1 MKMLKL
7 IFSLLLLVMVAGC
20 GEEEE
25 CQNKVLPFFDGEE
38 YVTETLVDRICFYER
53 TYYCKGED
61 VEYLFFCYSYDAE
74 EWFSIPELIEDKNG
88 DGKISSEESIACN
101 DYLRTLVDKNQDG
114 IIDAAE
120 SQRLSDIQR
129 HYAEYTFAINKAD
142 YIRMGGKDLKQG
154 QKVTMTV
161 DLTNVKGYYKVDYCG
176 DVAPTIG
183 YMLWSSHLG
192 IYVGSHVRNA
202 YLKTIHK

>member
-1 MKMLKL
+1 M
-7 IFSLLLLVMVAGC
+7 
-20 GEEEE
+20 
-25 CQNKVLPFFDGEE
+25 
-38 YVTETLVDRICFYER
+38 
-53 TYYCKGED
+53 
-61 VEYLFFCYSYDAE
+61 
-74 EWFSIPELIEDKNG
+74 
-88 DGKISSEESIACN
+88 
-101 DYLRTLVDKNQDG
+101 DKNQDG

-183 YMLWSSHLG
+183 YMLWSSHFG
-192 IYVGSHVRNA
+192 IYVGSHVKKA

>member
-1 MKMLKL
+1 MKLLKL

-101 DYLRTLVDKNQDG
+101 DYLRK
-114 IIDAAE
+114 I
-120 SQRLSDIQR
+120 
-129 HYAEYTFAINKAD
+129 INKAN
-142 YIRMGGKDLKQG
+142 IR
-154 QKVTMTV
+154 
-161 DLTNVKGYYKVDYCG
+161 
-176 DVAPTIG
+176 
-183 YMLWSSHLG
+183 G
-192 IYVGSHVRNA
+192 I
-202 YLKTIHK
+202 

>member
-1 MKMLKL
+1 M
-7 IFSLLLLVMVAGC
+7 INTSNGLL
-20 GEEEE
+20 
-25 CQNKVLPFFDGEE
+25 
-38 YVTETLVDRICFYER
+38 
-53 TYYCKGED
+53 
-61 VEYLFFCYSYDAE
+61 
-74 EWFSIPELIEDKNG
+74 
-88 DGKISSEESIACN
+88 KISDELTVFPGYSFEQFKHTKF
-101 DYLRTLVDKNQDG
+101 YKNQDG

-161 DLTNVKGYYKVDYCG
+161 DLTNVKGYYKADYCG

-183 YMLWSSHLG
+183 YMLWSSHFG
-192 IYVGSHVRNA
+192 IYVGSHVKKA